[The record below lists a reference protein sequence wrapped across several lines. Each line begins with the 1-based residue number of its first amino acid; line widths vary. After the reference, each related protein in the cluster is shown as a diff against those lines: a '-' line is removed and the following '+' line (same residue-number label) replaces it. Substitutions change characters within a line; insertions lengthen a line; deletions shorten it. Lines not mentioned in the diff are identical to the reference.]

1 MNPTPRAVLDRLHGG
16 LQWLL
21 VASVAILIVPVMLQI
36 LSRYVGFIPRYIWTE
51 ELARFCF
58 IWMIMIGAMI
68 AVRDGTHFDVDLL
81 PPLPAKAHA
90 ILRIVTHFAMFVFAI
105 VFLYFGY
112 QFALFGAS
120 QSSELAELPMWLIF
134 IAWPLAG
141 AFWLLF
147 LAEKFADDFSVL
159 RGGVRP

>member
-1 MNPTPRAVLDRLHGG
+1 MTTLLNRLHDV

-21 VASVAILIVPVMLQI
+21 AATVAILIIPVMLQI
-36 LSRYVGFIPRYIWTE
+36 FSRYVGFIPRYIWTE

-68 AVRDGTHFDVDLL
+68 AVREGTHFDVDLL
-81 PPLPAKAHA
+81 PSLSSKATA
-90 ILRIVTHFAMFVFAI
+90 VMRIITHFAMFIFAV

-112 QFALFGAS
+112 QFAMFGAN

-147 LAEKFADDFSVL
+147 LVEKFAEDISVL

>member
-1 MNPTPRAVLDRLHGG
+1 MILLLRGALNRLHIA

-21 VASVAILIVPVMLQI
+21 IASVAILIIPVMLQI
-36 LSRYVGFIPRYIWTE
+36 FSRYVGFIPRYIWTE

-58 IWMIMIGAMI
+58 VWMIMIGAMI
-68 AVRDGTHFDVDLL
+68 GVREGTHFDVDLL
-81 PPLPAKAHA
+81 PSLRPKANA
-90 ILRIVTHFAMFVFAI
+90 VLRIFTHAAMFVFAL

-112 QFALFGAS
+112 QFAVFGAN

-159 RGGVRP
+159 RGAVRP

>member
-1 MNPTPRAVLDRLHGG
+1 MTRFSALLNPLHS
-16 LQWLL
+16 LLKWLL

-36 LSRYVGFIPRYIWTE
+36 FSRYVGFIPRYIWTE

-68 AVRDGTHFDVDLL
+68 AVREGTHFDVDLVPSL
-81 PPLPAKAHA
+81 KPRASAV
-90 ILRIVTHFAMFVFAI
+90 LRIITHTSMFVFAV

-112 QFALFGAS
+112 QFALFGAD
-120 QSSELAELPMWLIF
+120 QTSELAELPMWLIF

-141 AFWLLF
+141 AFWVLF
-147 LAEKFADDFSVL
+147 LAEKFAEDFRVL
-159 RGGVRP
+159 RGAIRS

>member
-1 MNPTPRAVLDRLHGG
+1 MTTLLNRLHGV

-21 VASVAILIVPVMLQI
+21 AATVAILIVPVMLQI
-36 LSRYVGFIPRYIWTE
+36 FSRYVGFIPRYIWTE

-68 AVRDGTHFDVDLL
+68 AVREGTHFDVDLL
-81 PPLPAKAHA
+81 PSLSRKATA
-90 ILRIVTHFAMFVFAI
+90 VLRIITHSAMFIFAL

-112 QFALFGAS
+112 QFAVFGAN

-147 LAEKFADDFSVL
+147 LVEKFAEDISVL
-159 RGGVRP
+159 RGGVHP

>member
-1 MNPTPRAVLDRLHGG
+1 MTIFRALLNRLHGA

-36 LSRYVGFIPRYIWTE
+36 FSRYVGFIPRYIWTE

-68 AVRDGTHFDVDLL
+68 AVREGTHFDVDLL
-81 PPLPAKAHA
+81 PSLRPKANA
-90 ILRIVTHFAMFVFAI
+90 ILRFITHFAMLLFAV

-112 QFALFGAS
+112 QFTLFGAN

-147 LAEKFADDFSVL
+147 LAEKFVADFSVL

>member
-1 MNPTPRAVLDRLHGG
+1 MTRFSALLNPLHN
-16 LQWLL
+16 LLKWLL

-36 LSRYVGFIPRYIWTE
+36 FSRYVGFIPRYIWTE

-68 AVRDGTHFDVDLL
+68 ALREGTHFDVDLMPSL
-81 PPLPAKAHA
+81 SPKWNA
-90 ILRIVTHFAMFVFAI
+90 ILRIVTHLAMFIFAI

-112 QFALFGAS
+112 QFALFGAD
-120 QSSELAELPMWLIF
+120 QLSELAELPMWLIF

-141 AFWLLF
+141 AFWILF
-147 LAEKFADDFSVL
+147 LAEKLAEDVRIL
-159 RGGVRP
+159 RRAVRL

>member
-1 MNPTPRAVLDRLHGG
+1 MTIFRALLNRLHGA

-36 LSRYVGFIPRYIWTE
+36 FSRYVGFIPRYIWTE

-68 AVRDGTHFDVDLL
+68 AVREGTHFDVDVL
-81 PPLPAKAHA
+81 PSLAPKWNA
-90 ILRIVTHFAMFVFAI
+90 ISHIVTHLAMFIFAV

-112 QFALFGAS
+112 QFALFGAD
-120 QSSELAELPMWLIF
+120 QTSELAELPMWLIF

-141 AFWLLF
+141 AFWILF
-147 LAEKFADDFSVL
+147 LAEKFAEDFRVL
-159 RGGVRP
+159 REAVRS

>member
-1 MNPTPRAVLDRLHGG
+1 MTLNLRRTLDWLHEG
-16 LQWLL
+16 LKWLL
-21 VASVAILIVPVMLQI
+21 VASVAILIIPVMLQI
-36 LSRYVGFIPRYIWTE
+36 FSRYIGFIPRYIWTE

-68 AVRDGTHFDVDLL
+68 AVREGTHFDVDLM
-81 PPLPAKAHA
+81 PPLPPKANA
-90 ILRIVTHFAMFVFAI
+90 VLRILTHVAMFIFAM

-112 QFALFGAS
+112 QFAQFGAN

-147 LAEKFADDFSVL
+147 LLEKFAEDFGVL
-159 RGGVRP
+159 RGSVRP